1 MRIQT
6 NKRLV
11 KIIEGDGLMK
21 MWMVGMCLILLGGF
35 GFANDLNCQS
45 QEISVNHLNS
55 FDGSRVMSFNSFYR
69 TAPISFFS
77 DGSVSFANGYFSI
90 DAKANI
96 QTNGN
101 FVGSPVTTTVSAK
114 QFIQG
119 AARNMVC
126 DFSNNCSYLRRSD
139 LPVGITK
146 TIKLVK
152 GFDKW
157 FKPIYCTQSIVDGL
171 IVSTTC

>member
-55 FDGSRVMSFNSFYR
+55 FDGSRVMSF
-69 TAPISFFS
+69 
-77 DGSVSFANGYFSI
+77 
-90 DAKANI
+90 
-96 QTNGN
+96 
-101 FVGSPVTTTVSAK
+101 K